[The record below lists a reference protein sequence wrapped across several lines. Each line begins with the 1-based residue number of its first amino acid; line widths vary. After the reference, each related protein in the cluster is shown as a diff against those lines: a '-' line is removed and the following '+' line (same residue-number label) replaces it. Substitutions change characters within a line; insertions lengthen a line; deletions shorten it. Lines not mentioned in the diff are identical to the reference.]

1 MGSCWGSVHPY
12 ELRKGEDQVCEWVC
26 EPHCKEL
33 IKFMA
38 LFLVCVP
45 FCFLFSWVIG
55 DRTSNNQNVTC
66 DVKH

>member
-26 EPHCKEL
+26 EPQCKEL

-38 LFLVCVP
+38 LFLVRVP
-45 FCFLFSWVIG
+45 FFFFSFSLGNWRQ
-55 DRTSNNQNVTC
+55 DQ
-66 DVKH
+66 